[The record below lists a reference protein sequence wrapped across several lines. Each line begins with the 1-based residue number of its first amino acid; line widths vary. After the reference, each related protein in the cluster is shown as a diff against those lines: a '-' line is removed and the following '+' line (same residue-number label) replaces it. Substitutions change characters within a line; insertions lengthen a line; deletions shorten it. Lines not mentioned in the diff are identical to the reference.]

1 MEYDGIV
8 TAKLTSDEII
18 TALEKEKT
26 LILAT
31 CTENHVTIRHM
42 SHVNDG
48 LTIYF
53 QTGRDYLKT
62 KQIIA
67 NPCVALSIGTYD
79 IEGKAEIIGH
89 PKENPLFV
97 EKMKSKHPDAFE
109 RWSSLEDEVVIR
121 VEIERV
127 RQWMYVDNQPILAQ
141 FDSKQL

>member
-1 MEYDGIV
+1 MEHEGIG
-8 TAKLTSDEII
+8 TAKLTADEII

-31 CTENHVTIRHM
+31 CAENHVTIRHM
-42 SHVNDG
+42 SHVNNG

-62 KQIIA
+62 IQITA
-67 NPCVALSIGTYD
+67 NPCVALSVGTYD

-89 PKENPLFV
+89 PIDNPLFV
-97 EKMKSKHPDAFE
+97 EKIKSKHPSAFE

-121 VEIERV
+121 VEIKRV
-127 RQWMYVDNQPILAQ
+127 RQWMYVDNQPVLAQ
-141 FDSKQL
+141 FDSKQ